1 MPPFAPCQPWAYSTI
16 LIGFPELRIPRQ
28 LMIAARAI
36 TRSLQG
42 DSMSNMGKSHL
53 VIMFTVGPD
62 DVAEGD
68 RLFAS
73 HGEFM
78 KGHPREGDVALLDY
92 TVSKGPELSN
102 PMDPNSEPTG
112 NTIFV
117 VDEYYE
123 SPAGIAR
130 HWQDT
135 TENWPEMSSA
145 APAWFAKAT
154 IVTLHNGTAVQ
165 ALQ

>member
-1 MPPFAPCQPWAYSTI
+1 
-16 LIGFPELRIPRQ
+16 
-28 LMIAARAI
+28 
-36 TRSLQG
+36 
-42 DSMSNMGKSHL
+42 MSHSGKSHL
-53 VIMFTVGPD
+53 IIMFTVGPD

-73 HGEFM
+73 HGEWM

-130 HWQDT
+130 HWQDAT
-135 TENWPEMSSA
+135 DNWSEMSSA

-154 IVTLHNGTAVQ
+154 IVTLHNGTVVQ
-165 ALQ
+165 ALW

>member
-1 MPPFAPCQPWAYSTI
+1 
-16 LIGFPELRIPRQ
+16 
-28 LMIAARAI
+28 
-36 TRSLQG
+36 
-42 DSMSNMGKSHL
+42 MSSKGTSHL

-68 RLFAS
+68 RIFAS

-78 KGHPREGDVALLDY
+78 KRHPREGDMALLDY
-92 TVSKGPELSN
+92 SISKGPELSN
-102 PMDPNSEPTG
+102 PMDASSEPTG

-117 VDEYYE
+117 VDERYE

-135 TENWPEMSSA
+135 TDNWAEMSSA
-145 APAWFAKAT
+145 APAWFDKAT

-165 ALQ
+165 AI

>member
-1 MPPFAPCQPWAYSTI
+1 
-16 LIGFPELRIPRQ
+16 
-28 LMIAARAI
+28 
-36 TRSLQG
+36 
-42 DSMSNMGKSHL
+42 MSNMGKSHL

-68 RLFAS
+68 RIFAS

-135 TENWPEMSSA
+135 TDNWPEMSSA
-145 APAWFAKAT
+145 APDWFAKAT

-165 ALQ
+165 ALS